1 MSEEWF
7 NWYCQ
12 QIDKEKKWATF
23 RDRYLCPCCY
33 MPTLGER
40 MGYEICSICF
50 WEDDGQDS
58 DDAEDI
64 RGGPNSNY
72 SLSEAR
78 TNFEKYFTMYRPD
91 DRQAFDRESR
101 KMDMKTD
108 LYRAYT
114 KAMKSNSEG
123 DWQAA
128 LEVERKY
135 EQHN

>member
-1 MSEEWF
+1 
-7 NWYCQ
+7 
-12 QIDKEKKWATF
+12 
-23 RDRYLCPCCY
+23 
-33 MPTLGER
+33 MPTLEER
-40 MGYEICSICF
+40 MSYEICSICF

-91 DRQAFDRESR
+91 DRRAFDEERR
-101 KMDMKTD
+101 KMNMKTD

-135 EQHN
+135 E